1 MSSKSRIL
9 IVVTNVSHFSD
20 PSEPTGLWLSELTH
34 AWDVFKEHGAEM
46 TIISPRGGRCP
57 LDPRSLKFPTYDK
70 SAKAWH
76 TNPELMGLLETTAHA
91 QSINPDNYDA
101 IYFTGGHGVMFD
113 FRESEDLQRI
123 TREIFERGGIVS
135 SVCHGYCGLLDT
147 KLHDGSYLISG
158 RKVTGFSW
166 AEERLA
172 GVSGVVPYNVEEDT
186 KKRGAQY
193 KKRWLPF
200 MSYTVVDRN
209 LITGQ
214 NPGSARET
222 ALKVVTAIR
231 GVPKRPEQNPGV
243 DSTDKDLKD
252 LEAKI

>member
-147 KLHDGSYLISG
+147 KLHDGS
-158 RKVTGFSW
+158 
-166 AEERLA
+166 
-172 GVSGVVPYNVEEDT
+172 GVVPYNVEEDT